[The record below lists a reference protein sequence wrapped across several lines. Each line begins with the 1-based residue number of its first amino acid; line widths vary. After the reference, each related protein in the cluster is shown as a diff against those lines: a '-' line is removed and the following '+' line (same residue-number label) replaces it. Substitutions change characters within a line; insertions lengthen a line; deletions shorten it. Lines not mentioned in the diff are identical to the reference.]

1 MNDWIKMRGALL
13 TNAKVIKMARLLLQD
28 PEFMAW
34 FVPDGCTVDASR
46 AVTLRHVTV
55 VTRVT
60 VGGLLPVWASVNA
73 DAERHDDRH
82 ALLRDAS
89 LFEVDQIAGIP
100 GFGRAMEAVGWL
112 HQGPGGEGLE
122 FGNFIE
128 HNTVGRERSTGAKTT
143 AERAKDYRERQK
155 ALRHEI
161 VTPTVTK
168 STVTNRDASRDAVT
182 TEKNREEKKDTPK
195 APKGAPKRFEEFWL
209 AWPKS
214 ERKQDKAKCCEKWGK
229 EGCDGIADLIV
240 ADVKAKRGTRKWQ
253 ENGGQF
259 IESPLVYLNNRR
271 WEDGNADA
279 AESQQESFV

>member
-1 MNDWIKMRGALL
+1 MADWIKMRANLL

-28 PEFMAW
+28 AEFLAW
-34 FVPDGCTVDASR
+34 FAPGGVTLQACD

-112 HQGPGGEGLE
+112 HQTADGEGLE

-128 HNTVGRERSTGAKTT
+128 HNTVGKERSSGAKTT
-143 AERAKDYRERQK
+143 AQRAKEYRERQK
-155 ALRHEI
+155 LGRHEI
-161 VTPTVTK
+161 VTPTVTE
-168 STVTNRDASRDAVT
+168 SSVTNRDASRDAVT
-182 TEKNREEKKDTPK
+182 TEKNREEKKSTPK
-195 APKGAPKRFEEFWL
+195 APKGASQRFEDFWL

-214 ERKQDKAKCCEKWGK
+214 ERKQDKAKCSEKWAR
-229 EGCDGIADLIV
+229 DGLDAV
-240 ADVKAKRGTRKWQ
+240 ADTILADIRAKRGTQKWR
-253 ENGGQF
+253 EDGGKY
-259 IESPLVYLNNRR
+259 IEAPAVYLNNRR
-271 WEDGNADA
+271 WEDGNADP
-279 AESQQESFV
+279 AEQAQESFV